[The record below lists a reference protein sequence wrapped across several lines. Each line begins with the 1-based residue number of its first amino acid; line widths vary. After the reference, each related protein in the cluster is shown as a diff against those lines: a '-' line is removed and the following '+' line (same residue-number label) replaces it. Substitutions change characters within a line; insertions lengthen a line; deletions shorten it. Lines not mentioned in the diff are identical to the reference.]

1 MGNFSD
7 APLESMLS
15 MARPAGFS
23 NVLHVFNKWF
33 SAASDWACHGL
44 PQITNLNYELKHA
57 IFTKQNPN
65 ESSEPNRMLNFKA
78 PFIWVNYNHSLL
90 PLVRHHLPRFKGK
103 ALAMFDLTIGL
114 GGTCFPFSSALMALL
129 KTMTLGVRS
138 LAETD
143 AMAGRDDDDD
153 YYNGDDNYYCLVYM

>member
-1 MGNFSD
+1 
-7 APLESMLS
+7 
-15 MARPAGFS
+15 
-23 NVLHVFNKWF
+23 
-33 SAASDWACHGL
+33 
-44 PQITNLNYELKHA
+44 
-57 IFTKQNPN
+57 
-65 ESSEPNRMLNFKA
+65 MLNFKA